1 MACSNLKP
9 PQLPLTHRTCVEAAT
24 TALACPAMM
33 CSRPFLDIPAGSITW
48 GARSWH
54 TCFPAARGHPPQA
67 PSATATRQLFLCP
80 CELGQQ
86 PDLACS
92 LRTCPQAQ
100 AHNLQLQP
108 HADGSVMLTT
118 HQYGKPSSTVDS
130 QPAAAAGKANVELLR
145 MRMSLSDVS
154 REHRE
159 AVKASKDGKVVI
171 SCGWSEKLTVE
182 RRVETISEHWHAPQ
196 IGILAACAYFKNKEG
211 AYKEQTVYVMTD
223 RKEQSAAIIQGAVNQ
238 GRHGSEGGVVKQWLG
253 GEILAD
259 CAGMCNAS
267 EFVQHCNAYH
277 KPATATDPSKADR
290 ARASVGRRWCLEL
303 STQEVELCSAPQRDA
318 HAFASSIPGS
328 MGMHSCFFPASGI
341 QVEWPSIA
349 KPFVAM
355 PMFDQKRDDKHWDD
369 GCLTLLCTFAPHSM
383 KQLCTL
389 GKKLGVKILN
399 EYCKAVGL
407 YVPAGTLR
415 ADLRYMCTAVENSAS
430 CVVGAVRQHFKGAS
444 RRAELFACL
453 ADCRSPWVPA
463 ARACRR
469 KHDAD
474 VRRSK

>member
-1 MACSNLKP
+1 MVVTTSN
-9 PQLPLTHRTCVEAAT
+9 
-24 TALACPAMM
+24 
-33 CSRPFLDIPAGSITW
+33 G
-48 GARSWH
+48 
-54 TCFPAARGHPPQA
+54 
-67 PSATATRQLFLCP
+67 
-80 CELGQQ
+80 
-86 PDLACS
+86 
-92 LRTCPQAQ
+92 
-100 AHNLQLQP
+100 
-108 HADGSVMLTT
+108 
-118 HQYGKPSSTVDS
+118 PSSTSPLAALLGEQGPGTPVS
-130 QPAAAAGKANVELLR
+130 QQQGAIHRK
-145 MRMSLSDVS
+145 VS

-238 GRHGSEGGVVKQWLG
+238 VVYYL
-253 GEILAD
+253 LA
-259 CAGMCNAS
+259 
-267 EFVQHCNAYH
+267 
-277 KPATATDPSKADR
+277 K
-290 ARASVGRRWCLEL
+290 
-303 STQEVELCSAPQRDA
+303 
-318 HAFASSIPGS
+318 
-328 MGMHSCFFPASGI
+328 
-341 QVEWPSIA
+341 PSIA

-415 ADLRYMCTAVENSAS
+415 ADLRYMVLEHLN
-430 CVVGAVRQHFKGAS
+430 K
-444 RRAELFACL
+444 RAEC
-453 ADCRSPWVPA
+453 D
-463 ARACRR
+463 
-469 KHDAD
+469 
-474 VRRSK
+474 